1 MNQNEE
7 MFLESNVVSI
17 FALRLKK
24 LGGAQFRFLFSK
36 IWKNVYSST
45 LGHQKYYIFLVEL
58 KLESCRQD
66 LKRTCLIF
74 ILWPN

>member
-45 LGHQKYYIFLVEL
+45 LGHQNITF
-58 KLESCRQD
+58 
-66 LKRTCLIF
+66 F
-74 ILWPN
+74 

>member
-7 MFLESNVVSI
+7 IFLEGNVVSI
-17 FALRLKK
+17 LALPLKK

-36 IWKNVYSST
+36 IWKHVYSSAT
-45 LGHQKYYIFLVEL
+45 YYIFFVEL

-74 ILWPN
+74 IFWPN